1 MNSSIY
7 IPNDVLFDVF
17 KLCDR
22 FTINERLEF
31 VNAHWSAFIA
41 ANETNHFPKFKMGKL
56 WICPLFCSLQYSLM
70 AHEETTNGEIFA
82 NCTDKCLSFYSQ
94 FVSDEWPAQRIPFCI
109 YIQRFANDAT
119 TLKKVTLNNCDLCF
133 GKMTIDIFN
142 DRALTLFL
150 IDCPIFKP
158 HAEHFKIRTSTEPWA
173 FKRVVELIKKK
184 ITLKID
190 KNYLNEMRQNGHQFG
205 KLCEIDNSVI
215 EFILTGRQFCS
226 KIVVEAHQFAL
237 LFELIEKYKS
247 ASIFLHHAIPIVR
260 LFVPSFAWHRRQFVE
275 GTLCQMFRSSQN
287 LSPLAHKFAY
297 FDGFSAQEK
306 FTCVVRFTEN
316 EEDKIEFFA
325 PFLSVLFLFG
335 SNELNLLLVDS
346 SKNIEPPKAGES
358 CGCADEQPGTLLLV
372 CIIKCRDELVK
383 MSKKRTTVDQSE
395 DG

>member
-22 FTINERLEF
+22 FAINERLEF

-41 ANETNHFPKFKMGKL
+41 ANEANHFPKFKMGKL
-56 WICPLFCSLQYSLM
+56 WICPLFCSLQYSLR
-70 AHEETTNGEIFA
+70 AYEETTNGEIFE
-82 NCTDKCLSFYSQ
+82 NCTDKCLSFYSK
-94 FVSDEWPAQRIPFCI
+94 FISDEWPAQRIPFCI
-109 YIQRFANDAT
+109 YIQRFANDGT
-119 TLKKVTLNNCDLCF
+119 TLKKITLNNCENKHFPIERPQSAHFFWHFKDLCF

-173 FKRVVELIKKK
+173 FKRVVELMKQK

-190 KNYLNEMRQNGHQFG
+190 KNYLIEMRQNGHQFE
-205 KLCEIDNSVI
+205 KLTENDNSVI

-226 KIVVEAHQFAL
+226 ETVVEAHQFAL

-275 GTLCQMFRSSQN
+275 GTLCQMFHSSQN

-306 FTCVVRFTEN
+306 FTCVVRFTQN
-316 EEDKIEFFA
+316 EEDKIEYYEFQT
-325 PFLSVLFLFG
+325 
-335 SNELNLLLVDS
+335 NLY
-346 SKNIEPPKAGES
+346 
-358 CGCADEQPGTLLLV
+358 
-372 CIIKCRDELVK
+372 
-383 MSKKRTTVDQSE
+383 
-395 DG
+395 